1 MATAT
6 HKDVVR
12 LIPEIQDHA
21 IVEILGMD
29 ATIAE
34 IEAALAAMTSDEQDL
49 AEIEHREG
57 DRIHRLLHIL
67 SQSLIEPADDRD
79 M

>member
-1 MATAT
+1 MAAAT

-21 IVEILGMD
+21 IVEILGMG
-29 ATIAE
+29 ATVGE
-34 IEAALAAMTSDEQDL
+34 IEAALAAMTSNEEDL

-57 DRIHRLLHIL
+57 DRIHRLLRIL
-67 SQSLIEPADDRD
+67 NQSQIEPVDDR
-79 M
+79 